1 MAVGTAPQGAPPWWV
16 YLIRCGDDSLYCG
29 IARDV
34 DRRLQQH
41 TTGRGAHYTRGRG
54 PLVVVYREAALDR
67 GRALRRERAIKRL
80 SRDDKEA
87 LVRGG
92 GRDGR

>member
-1 MAVGTAPQGAPPWWV
+1 MAVGTSPQGGTPWWV
-16 YLIRCGDDSLYCG
+16 YLIRCGDGSLYCG

-41 TTGRGAHYTRGRG
+41 TTGRGARYTRGRG
-54 PLVVVYREAALDR
+54 PLVVVYREATLDR

-80 SRDDKEA
+80 SREDKEM
-87 LVRGG
+87 LVRE
-92 GRDGR
+92 GRP

>member
-1 MAVGTAPQGAPPWWV
+1 MAVGTQPAGAPPWWV
-16 YLIRCGDDSLYCG
+16 YLIRCADDSLYCG

-41 TTGRGAHYTRGRG
+41 AAGRGARYTRGRG
-54 PLVVVYREAALDR
+54 PLAVVYREAAEDR
-67 GRALRRERAIKRL
+67 RRAQSRERAIKRL
-80 SRDDKEA
+80 SRDGKEA

-92 GRDGR
+92 RP